1 MKKVSVLCP
10 YPIGLAPS
18 QRFRIEAFI
27 QNSNRKDVEFSIKP
41 FLSETAYQKLY
52 LPGHT
57 IGKFFYVLIGFVKRI
72 RDLMECHSS
81 DFILIHREAS
91 PLGPPV
97 FEWILAKV
105 LKKKIIFDFDDAIWL
120 KNTSDQNKITASL
133 KWSQKFNSICKWSY
147 KIAAGNAYLAQKAK
161 EFNNNVILLPTV
173 VNTDKSYIP
182 QKQNSNQITI
192 GWTGSHSTSSYVNP
206 ILPVLKKLHDKHP
219 FRFLFIS
226 NQPPDFSLPFLDYRK
241 WNKENEIR
249 DLNEIDIGI
258 MPLQVDEWT
267 KGKCG
272 FKLIQY
278 QALEIPAVAT
288 NLPPNDK
295 IILQNSSGFLCNSD
309 EEWLQAL
316 EKLINNKDLR
326 GNFGKTGRERII
338 KNYSIGAY
346 SDTFFRLFS

>member
-1 MKKVSVLCP
+1 M
-10 YPIGLAPS
+10 
-18 QRFRIEAFI
+18 
-27 QNSNRKDVEFSIKP
+27 
-41 FLSETAYQKLY
+41 
-52 LPGHT
+52 
-57 IGKFFYVLIGFVKRI
+57 
-72 RDLMECHSS
+72 
-81 DFILIHREAS
+81 
-91 PLGPPV
+91 
-97 FEWILAKV
+97 
-105 LKKKIIFDFDDAIWL
+105 
-120 KNTSDQNKITASL
+120 
-133 KWSQKFNSICKWSY
+133 
-147 KIAAGNAYLAQKAK
+147 
-161 EFNNNVILLPTV
+161 PTV

-219 FRFLFIS
+219 FRFLIIS

-258 MPLQVDEWT
+258 MPLSVDEWT

-288 NLPPNDK
+288 NLPPNDN
-295 IILQNSSGFLCNSD
+295 IVLQNSSGFLCNSD

-326 GNFGKTGRERII
+326 DNFGKTGRERII

-346 SDTFFRLFS
+346 SDIFFKLFS